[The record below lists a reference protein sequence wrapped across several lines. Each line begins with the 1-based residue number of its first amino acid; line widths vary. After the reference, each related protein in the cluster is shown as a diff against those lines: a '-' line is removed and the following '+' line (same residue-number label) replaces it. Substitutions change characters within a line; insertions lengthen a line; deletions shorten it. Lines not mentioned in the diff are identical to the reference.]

1 MAAAGLGDSGGYVG
15 VADAEALRATG
26 QYRVLTPDQMVSELS
41 EQGPFAFVAFHPL
54 MGGIPPEWPGTAS
67 ISSSTRS
74 FPGSDGRA
82 RPCVEAQFEICVSCN
97 IFRESDVTH
106 TGGNCMEFG
115 LFIQGYTPNFRREVD
130 PDAEHHALMDDLEVV
145 QAADK
150 AGFKYV
156 WVTEHHFLDEYSHL
170 SANDV
175 VLGYLAHATERI
187 HLGSGIF
194 NPLPQ
199 VNHPAKV
206 AERVAMLDHLS
217 DGRFEF
223 GTGRGAG
230 SHEILG
236 FLPGMTDLSG
246 TREIWE
252 DVIGEFPKMWMQ
264 DTYEG
269 YEGKFWSLPPRKILP
284 KPYGKLHPA
293 MWYAA
298 GNTSSYAMAARRGLG
313 VLGFSVGSIDAAGPG
328 AGGLQEGDRQRRAH
342 RRLRQRQHHGDH
354 GRLRGRGRQ
363 DGAAS
368 WATAPHSSYLGATST
383 ATTTP
388 SPTRRRSRCG
398 PS

>member
-1 MAAAGLGDSGGYVG
+1 L
-15 VADAEALRATG
+15 
-26 QYRVLTPDQMVSELS
+26 
-41 EQGPFAFVAFHPL
+41 
-54 MGGIPPEWPGTAS
+54 
-67 ISSSTRS
+67 
-74 FPGSDGRA
+74 
-82 RPCVEAQFEICVSCN
+82 
-97 IFRESDVTH
+97 
-106 TGGNCMEFG
+106 EFG
-115 LFIQGYTPNFRREVD
+115 LFIQGYVPKFRREVD
-130 PDAEHHALMDDLEVV
+130 PDAEHHAFMDELDVV

-217 DGRFEF
+217 GGRFEF

-230 SHEILG
+230 SLEILG

-252 DVIGEFPKMWMQ
+252 DVIGEFPKMWLQ
-264 DTYEG
+264 DEYEG
-269 YEGKFWSLPPRKILP
+269 YDGTFWSLPPRKVLP

-298 GNTSSYAMAARRGLG
+298 GNTSSYEMAARRGLG
-313 VLGFSVGSIDAAGPG
+313 VLGFSVGSFDELGPVLKAYKDAIGSADPVG
-328 AGGLQEGDRQRRAH
+328 AFVNDNIMVTTAAFLAEDEATATASLLRANVTYLQSNVFRYHDTFPHPDSVPVWPELIPEVTPEAVPFLQESGTIVGDPDHALEQCKRWESAGADQLVFGIGTASKADSLEMVRLMGEHVIPKIDTDPVH
-342 RRLRQRQHHGDH
+342 RTTRMRE
-354 GRLRGRGRQ
+354 
-363 DGAAS
+363 AA
-368 WATAPHSSYLGATST
+368 AAKL
-383 ATTTP
+383 
-388 SPTRRRSRCG
+388 
-398 PS
+398 

>member
-1 MAAAGLGDSGGYVG
+1 
-15 VADAEALRATG
+15 
-26 QYRVLTPDQMVSELS
+26 
-41 EQGPFAFVAFHPL
+41 
-54 MGGIPPEWPGTAS
+54 
-67 ISSSTRS
+67 
-74 FPGSDGRA
+74 
-82 RPCVEAQFEICVSCN
+82 
-97 IFRESDVTH
+97 
-106 TGGNCMEFG
+106 MEFG
-115 LFIQGYTPNFRREVD
+115 LFIQGYVPKFRQDVD
-130 PDAEHHALMDDLEVV
+130 PDAEHHAFMDELEVV

-217 DGRFEF
+217 GGRFEF

-230 SHEILG
+230 SLEILG
-236 FLPGMTDLSG
+236 FLPGMKDLSG

-252 DVIGEFPKMWMQ
+252 DVIGEFSKMWLQ
-264 DTYEG
+264 DEYQG
-269 YEGKFWSLPPRKILP
+269 YDGKFWSLPPRKVLP

-298 GNTSSYAMAARRGLG
+298 GNTSSYEMAARRGLG
-313 VLGFSVGSIDAAGPG
+313 VLGFSVGSFDELGPVLKAYKDAIGSADPVG
-328 AGGLQEGDRQRRAH
+328 AFVNDNVMVTTAAFLAEDQATATASLLRSNVTYLQSNVFRYHDTFPHPESVPMWPELIPEVTPEAVPFLQESGTIVGDPDHALEQCKRWESAGADQLVFGIGTASKADSLEMVRLMGEHVIPKIDTDPVH
-342 RRLRQRQHHGDH
+342 RTTRMRE
-354 GRLRGRGRQ
+354 
-363 DGAAS
+363 AA
-368 WATAPHSSYLGATST
+368 AAKL
-383 ATTTP
+383 
-388 SPTRRRSRCG
+388 
-398 PS
+398 

>member
-1 MAAAGLGDSGGYVG
+1 
-15 VADAEALRATG
+15 
-26 QYRVLTPDQMVSELS
+26 
-41 EQGPFAFVAFHPL
+41 
-54 MGGIPPEWPGTAS
+54 
-67 ISSSTRS
+67 
-74 FPGSDGRA
+74 
-82 RPCVEAQFEICVSCN
+82 
-97 IFRESDVTH
+97 
-106 TGGNCMEFG
+106 MEFG
-115 LFIQGYTPNFRREVD
+115 LFIQGYVPKFRRDVD
-130 PDAEHHALMDDLEVV
+130 PDAEHHAFMDELEVV

-217 DGRFEF
+217 GGRFEF

-230 SHEILG
+230 SLEILG
-236 FLPGMTDLSG
+236 FLPGMKDLSG

-252 DVIGEFPKMWMQ
+252 DVIGEFSKMWLQ
-264 DTYEG
+264 DEYQG
-269 YEGKFWSLPPRKILP
+269 YDGKFWSLPPRKVLP

-298 GNTSSYAMAARRGLG
+298 GNTSSYEMAARRGLG
-313 VLGFSVGSIDAAGPG
+313 VLGFSVGSFDELGPVLKAYKDAIGSAEPVG
-328 AGGLQEGDRQRRAH
+328 AFVNDNVMVTTAAFLAEDEATATASLLRSNVTYLQSNVFRYHDTFPHPDSVPMWPELIPEVTPEAVPFLQESGTIVGDPDHALEQCKRWESAGADQLVFGIGTASKADSLEMVRLMGEHVIPKIDTDPVH
-342 RRLRQRQHHGDH
+342 RTTRMRE
-354 GRLRGRGRQ
+354 
-363 DGAAS
+363 AA
-368 WATAPHSSYLGATST
+368 AAK
-383 ATTTP
+383 
-388 SPTRRRSRCG
+388 R
-398 PS
+398 